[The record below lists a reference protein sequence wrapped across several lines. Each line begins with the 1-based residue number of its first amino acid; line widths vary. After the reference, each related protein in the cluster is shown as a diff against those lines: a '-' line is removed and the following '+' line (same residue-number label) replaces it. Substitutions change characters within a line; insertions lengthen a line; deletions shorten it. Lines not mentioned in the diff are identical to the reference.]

1 VSAVSAA
8 ASGAGR
14 IGPNA
19 ITRVAEALPAVV
31 GSGATWLLFE
41 RAGLVAYLRQPPERM
56 VDEREA
62 ARLHAELR
70 ASLGL
75 EQARCV
81 ALAAGRATADYLLA
95 HRIPQGVQRLLRV
108 LPAGLSARVLTR
120 AIARHAWTF
129 AGSGHFSARAPLPA
143 EAARGTRLV
152 YEIRDNPLVRGVEAA
167 RPLCGFYE
175 ATFEQ
180 LLRVLVRSGAQVEE
194 TACEACGDD
203 CCRFELRW

>member
-1 VSAVSAA
+1 MSAVLSAA
-8 ASGAGR
+8 HSGR

-19 ITRVAEALPAVV
+19 ITRVAEALPTVV
-31 GSGATWLLFE
+31 GSGATWKLFE
-41 RAGLVAYLRQPPERM
+41 RAGLVAYLRQPPQAM

-75 EQARCV
+75 EQARDV

-95 HRIPQGVQRLLRV
+95 NRIPLPVQRLLRV
-108 LPAGLSARVLTR
+108 LPAGIAARVLTR
-120 AIARHAWTF
+120 AIERHAWTF
-129 AGSGHFSARAPLPA
+129 AGSGRFTARVPLPA

-152 YEIRDNPLVRGVEAA
+152 YEIRGNPLVRGVAA
-167 RPLCGFYE
+167 EQPLCGFYE

-180 LLRVLVRSGAQVEE
+180 LLRVLVRRGAAVEE

-203 CCRFELRW
+203 SCRFELRW